1 MSPQNVRP
9 GPKRASPP
17 SGQSGPA
24 GGGPPLDY
32 GLIVILALMLAL
44 GLVAVLSA
52 SLVEMGIRF
61 FLKQLAAVALGVCV
75 MLVMSRIPYRWWQR
89 VAVPILVLAIALLV
103 AVLIFGTERLG
114 ARRTLGNLFQPSEF
128 SKLAVVI
135 YISAWVAAKG
145 NQVKRFQ
152 DGLLPFM
159 ILMGGVAVLLVLE
172 PSLSVAIIIL
182 LIGVTIFFVG
192 GADVRQL
199 LALGALGVG
208 ILVVVIRRYP
218 HASDRVG
225 AWLDPSRAPFNA
237 RLVWQNGLLGQGP
250 FLERVVQRSPVPLPY
265 NDYLFAHIGHMAGIL
280 GALLVVALFAALGY
294 KCLGIALNAPDK
306 FGTLV
311 GVGITTWFLVQAAIH
326 IGSSMSL
333 IPQTGQPLPFMSQG
347 GSAMVACLTGM
358 GLMMS
363 IWRASPEKKALHAS
377 DAIRWRDWRPRL
389 PSAGRGERAASPGTG
404 RAGSVARRRA
414 KRQAGFA
421 FGIRPARRGSDR
433 GDGPRTGQARGRS
446 DRPTRKTA
454 PRPSGTRGGDRSR
467 R

>member
-1 MSPQNVRP
+1 MSPKNVQP
-9 GPKRASPP
+9 APTRASPQSTR
-17 SGQSGPA
+17 SGQAS
-24 GGGPPLDY
+24 GGPPLDY
-32 GLIVILALMLAL
+32 GLVVILATMLAL
-44 GLVAVLSA
+44 GLIAVLSA

-61 FLKQLAAVALGVCV
+61 FLKQLAAVVLGVCV

-89 VAVPILVLAIALLV
+89 IAVPILLLALALLI
-103 AVLIFGTERLG
+103 AVLVFTPKRLG
-114 ARRTLGNLFQPSEF
+114 AQRTLGNFFQPSEF

-152 DGLLPFM
+152 DGLLPFV
-159 ILMGGVAVLLVLE
+159 ILMGAVTLLLVLE

-192 GADVRQL
+192 GADIKQL
-199 LALGALGVG
+199 LALGALGAGVF
-208 ILVVVIRRYP
+208 LVVIRRYP
-218 HASDRVG
+218 HASDRVN
-225 AWLDPSRAPFNA
+225 AWLDPSLAAFDA
-237 RLVWQNGLLGQGP
+237 RTVWQNGLLGQGP
-250 FLERVVQRSPVPLPY
+250 FLERVVQRTPVPLPY

-306 FGTLV
+306 FGTLM
-311 GVGITTWFLVQAAIH
+311 GVGITTWILVQAAIH

-347 GSAMVACLTGM
+347 GSAMVACLAGM

-377 DAIRWRDWRPRL
+377 DAIRWRDWWPRV
-389 PSAGRGERAASPGTG
+389 PSAGRGERAASSGTR

-414 KRQAGFA
+414 KRQAAFA
-421 FGIRPARRGSDR
+421 FGIQLVRRRNEGQDKPRP
-433 GDGPRTGQARGRS
+433 GQARGRS
-446 DRPTRKTA
+446 DRPTGKTA
-454 PRPSGTRGGDRSR
+454 PRSSRTRSGDRSR